1 VLIGS
6 GGSLS
11 ASWAEPLVREEKMT
25 MTRQVHDDLQ
35 GLAKPE
41 LFITIFLL
49 GASTMVIEIMGT
61 RVIGPVFG
69 VGLFV
74 WSALLSVTLGALAL
88 GYYCGGVLAD
98 KLRSPRLIGALTTA
112 TGALLALVPL
122 LSHAVLTTVEALG
135 PRWGA
140 LAGATLLF
148 APSLVVLGMTGP
160 VAVRSATLDLRL
172 AGRSVGSIY
181 AVSTAGSVVGTLGLT
196 YLVIPA
202 FETQTILL
210 GTASLLILLGAS
222 SLAWRKS
229 RAGLAAILLPLIG
242 AMVPE
247 RPLPNGF
254 AILDRSQSFYG
265 LVEVIEDNNRAVRF
279 LRSDHSILGAQ
290 FVLDGSPAFAF
301 VHVLEAVRFLRPKA
315 RDALQIGLGIGSLPR
330 ALSPHGIR
338 FDAVEID
345 PSVVRFAKQYFGF
358 LPNGE
363 VHEEDARMYLQHTH
377 RKYDLVVHDTFTGG
391 TTPEHLL
398 SLEVLQRVHASLRPG
413 GVLVLNFVGYHM
425 GAQAEASFAVAR
437 TIDAVFA
444 NVRVFRDAP
453 LTEGT
458 ESPGNLLFFAS
469 DGGLEF
475 DIPASGQFE
484 SVVCEQILHSFQAW
498 QVLRQVPSGALIT
511 DAKNP
516 LSRLQIRS
524 TEKHFAAMN
533 ELIPTEVWLH

>member
-1 VLIGS
+1 
-6 GGSLS
+6 
-11 ASWAEPLVREEKMT
+11 
-25 MTRQVHDDLQ
+25 MTRQVDADIPGQ
-35 GLAKPE
+35 AKPE
-41 LFITIFLL
+41 LFITVFVL

-98 KLRSPRLIGALTTA
+98 RTGSSRLMSALATG

-122 LSHAVLTTVEALG
+122 LSHAVLTTTEALG

-140 LAGATLLF
+140 LASATLLF

-160 VAVRSATLDLRL
+160 VAVRRATQDLRL

-181 AVSTAGSVVGTLGLT
+181 AVSTAGSVVGTLGLA

-222 SLAWRKS
+222 SLIWRKS
-229 RAGLAAILLPLIG
+229 HAAFAAMLLPLIG

-247 RPLPNGF
+247 RALPSGF
-254 AILDRSQSFYG
+254 SILDRSQSFYG

-279 LRSDHSILGAQ
+279 LRSDHSIIGAQ
-290 FVLDGSPAFAF
+290 FVSDGSPAFAF
-301 VHVLEAVRFLRPKA
+301 VHVLEAVRFLRPNA

-330 ALSPHGIR
+330 ALSSRGIR

-358 LPNGE
+358 LPNGD
-363 VHEEDARMYLQHTH
+363 VHEEDARTYLRHTQH
-377 RKYDLVVHDTFTGG
+377 RYDVVVHDTFTGG

-398 SLEVLQRVHASLRPG
+398 SLEVLQRIHAILRPG
-413 GVLVLNFVGYHM
+413 GVLALNFIGYHV
-425 GAQAEASFAVAR
+425 GEQAEASFAVAR
-437 TIDAVFA
+437 TIGAVFA
-444 NVRVFRDAP
+444 HVRVFRDAP
-453 LTEGT
+453 LTNEPD
-458 ESPGNLLFFAS
+458 SPGNLLFFAS
-469 DGGLEF
+469 DDNVAF
-475 DIPASGQFE
+475 NIPTNTQFE
-484 SVVCEQILHSFQAW
+484 STVCEEILRSFQTW
-498 QVLRQVPSGALIT
+498 EVLRHVPSGVLIT
-511 DAKNP
+511 DARNP
-516 LSRLQIRS
+516 LARLQIR
-524 TEKHFAAMN
+524 TAEKHFAAMN
-533 ELIPTEVWLH
+533 ELMPAEIWLH